1 MKTLL
6 APTIAALLLT
16 CNTVAHADASSTG
29 VTSADQCSVAH
40 LTGVGG
46 SVQSLRE
53 YLAAPDRDRV
63 RYVIDHPI
71 QCKVS
76 DDGRASDCTGLDSFR
91 NERVSVYDDIDS
103 NMMSVVVR
111 VDLDHGTAP
120 AIIAVLKKDLR
131 CDQ

>member
-1 MKTLL
+1 MKSLL
-6 APTIAALLLT
+6 VPTIAALLLS
-16 CNTVAHADASSTG
+16 CNTAAHADASGAG
-29 VTSADQCSVAH
+29 VSSADQCSVAH

-63 RYVIDHPI
+63 RYVIDHPV

-91 NERVSVYDDIDS
+91 NEPVSVYDDIDS

-120 AIIAVLKKDLR
+120 AILAVLKKDLH